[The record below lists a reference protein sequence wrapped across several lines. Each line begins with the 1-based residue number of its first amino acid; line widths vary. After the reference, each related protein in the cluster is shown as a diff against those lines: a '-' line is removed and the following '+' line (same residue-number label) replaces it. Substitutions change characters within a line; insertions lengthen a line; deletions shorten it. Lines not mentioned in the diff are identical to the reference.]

1 MVAIIQLKPITAFP
15 FTQGLDE
22 GVSILNILT
31 IRREKIIVALTLS
44 RDGREGCFS
53 PFSREE
59 VDEQECGKSLPSELN
74 PNSKTS
80 SIY

>member
-1 MVAIIQLKPITAFP
+1 MGDPTKGKHTVAIIQLKAITAFP

-44 RDGREGCFS
+44 GDGREGCFS

-59 VDEQECGKSLPSELN
+59 VDEQESVGKAFYLN
-74 PNSKTS
+74 
-80 SIY
+80 